1 MTKKETAQMA
11 VELLKQEYPDAICS
25 LTYTRPHELL
35 IATRLAAQCTDV
47 RVNIVCKD
55 LYARYPSVQ
64 AFAEADLTDV
74 EECIK
79 SCGFY
84 KTKAKDIIAMCRM
97 II

>member
-64 AFAEADLTDV
+64 AFAEADQ
-74 EECIK
+74 IGRA
-79 SCGFY
+79 SCRERVSF
-84 KTKAKDIIAMCRM
+84 
-97 II
+97 